1 MLSDT
6 IRTVKDAEEKAAAR
20 VAEARQAA
28 KADIAAATAAAA
40 DAETAAIEA
49 AHAAKA
55 AVSCFAFIL
64 ASRTCATLQQQASSR
79 KKGKRTQKPDVRT
92 NPQTRRGQKPSTRVS
107 LQVGRTKKR
116 GGRDRCARPVYLL
129 RSRSGTCGAAGR
141 GPG

>member
-55 AVSCFAFIL
+55 AAAKAAKEAGRRVLDARGMAKATAD
-64 ASRTCATLQQQASSR
+64 AS
-79 KKGKRTQKPDVRT
+79 GEI
-92 NPQTRRGQKPSTRVS
+92 
-107 LQVGRTKKR
+107 TKKKAADAVEEIL
-116 GGRDRCARPVYLL
+116 GGIRRQWQ
-129 RSRSGTCGAAGR
+129 
-141 GPG
+141 

>member
-79 KKGKRTQKPDVRT
+79 KKGKLERKSPMFV
-92 NPQTRRGQKPSTRVS
+92 QTRK
-107 LQVGRTKKR
+107 L
-116 GGRDRCARPVYLL
+116 GGDKSPAL
-129 RSRSGTCGAAGR
+129 A
-141 GPG
+141 

>member
-28 KADIAAATAAAA
+28 KADIAVATAAAA

-55 AVSCFAFIL
+55 AAAKAAKEAGDRRVLDARGMAKATAD
-64 ASRTCATLQQQASSR
+64 AS
-79 KKGKRTQKPDVRT
+79 GEI
-92 NPQTRRGQKPSTRVS
+92 
-107 LQVGRTKKR
+107 TKKKAADAVEEIL
-116 GGRDRCARPVYLL
+116 GGIRRQWQ
-129 RSRSGTCGAAGR
+129 
-141 GPG
+141 

>member
-49 AHAAKA
+49 GDRRVLDARGMAKA
-55 AVSCFAFIL
+55 TAD
-64 ASRTCATLQQQASSR
+64 AS
-79 KKGKRTQKPDVRT
+79 GEI
-92 NPQTRRGQKPSTRVS
+92 
-107 LQVGRTKKR
+107 TKKKAADAVEEIL
-116 GGRDRCARPVYLL
+116 GGIRRQWQ
-129 RSRSGTCGAAGR
+129 
-141 GPG
+141 

>member
-49 AHAAKA
+49 AKAAKEA
-55 AVSCFAFIL
+55 GDRRVLDARGMAKATAD
-64 ASRTCATLQQQASSR
+64 AS
-79 KKGKRTQKPDVRT
+79 GEI
-92 NPQTRRGQKPSTRVS
+92 
-107 LQVGRTKKR
+107 TKKKAADAVEEIL
-116 GGRDRCARPVYLL
+116 GGIRRQWQ
-129 RSRSGTCGAAGR
+129 
-141 GPG
+141 